1 MSLFLNLYTLKKMRI
16 SQFAPNQILINE
28 ENGNAHFKSYETTIC
43 NIINGKI
50 KLNAKYWNNNQT
62 ATTNR
67 YLGTFLK
74 IGKAKVKIYIDS
86 AIKSGLIELTTDIKE
101 F

>member
-1 MSLFLNLYTLKKMRI
+1 MRTSLL
-16 SQFAPNQILINE
+16 APNQILITE

-43 NIINGKI
+43 NIENGKI
-50 KLNAKYWNNNQT
+50 KLNAEYWNENQT

-74 IGKAKVKIYIDS
+74 IGQSKVKIYINS
-86 AIKSGLIELTTDIKE
+86 AIKSGLIEITTNIKK

>member
-1 MSLFLNLYTLKKMRI
+1 MRI
-16 SQFAPNQILINE
+16 SLFAPNQILITE
-28 ENGNAHFKSYETTIC
+28 ENGNAHFKNYETTIC
-43 NIINGKI
+43 NIINGRI
-50 KLNAKYWNNNQT
+50 KLNAEYWNKNQT

-74 IGKAKVKIYIDS
+74 IGQSKVKIYINS
-86 AIKSGLIELTTDIKE
+86 AIKSGLIELTTDIKK

>member
-1 MSLFLNLYTLKKMRI
+1 MRI
-16 SQFAPNQILINE
+16 SQYAPNQFLVSE

-50 KLNAKYWNNNQT
+50 KLNAEYWNKNQT
-62 ATTNR
+62 DTTNR

-74 IGKAKVKIYIDS
+74 IGQAKVKIYINS
-86 AIKSGLIELTTDIKE
+86 AIESGLIELTTDIKK

>member
-1 MSLFLNLYTLKKMRI
+1 MRI
-16 SQFAPNQILINE
+16 SQYAPNQFLVSE

-50 KLNAKYWNNNQT
+50 KLNAEYWNENQT
-62 ATTNR
+62 ATTNK
-67 YLGTFLK
+67 YFAKFLK
-74 IGKAKVKIYIDS
+74 LEGSLFKKYINS
-86 AIKSGLIELTTDIKE
+86 AIKSGLIELTTDIKK